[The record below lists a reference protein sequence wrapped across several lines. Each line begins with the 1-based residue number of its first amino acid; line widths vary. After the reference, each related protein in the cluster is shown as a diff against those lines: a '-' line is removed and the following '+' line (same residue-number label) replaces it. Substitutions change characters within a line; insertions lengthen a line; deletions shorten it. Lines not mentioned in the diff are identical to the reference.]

1 MIRNM
6 KERTV
11 SGIWKGPE
19 QGEKVVDLT
28 WPADWTQ
35 PWWGWGVR
43 EDGLPGDQEKMV
55 REEAE
60 RGRQNKTKKDKRAG
74 TKRVPDQNGRAIWE

>member
-1 MIRNM
+1 MVEGEIFTADMR
-6 KERTV
+6 EGTA
-11 SGIWKGPE
+11 SGIWEGPE

-55 REEAE
+55 RERRLREE
-60 RGRQNKTKKDKRAG
+60 DKTKRQKSRNKEG
-74 TKRVPDQNGRAIWE
+74 T